1 MKQVTLSECLD
12 LVIDRRGLTPKK
24 LNTTWKVSGYRVLSA
39 NNVKSNGLIN
49 ENSIRYVDKET
60 YLRWMK
66 EPLKKGD
73 ILLTSEA
80 PAGEVFYW
88 DSDEEIVVGQR
99 LYGLRVKKTVDPL
112 YLKYYLQSKYGK
124 FQIQRNCT
132 GSTVLGI
139 SIRTFDLIQILLP
152 DFEIQ
157 KRIGRLLYD
166 LDRKIANNSLIVSQ
180 LEKIKQ
186 YTFQYWF
193 LQYEFPSVNSR
204 PYKSSGGKMKF
215 NKTLNREIP
224 EEWSVSRLGKYLD
237 PERGISY
244 SSGDLEGQGIPM
256 INLNSFNI
264 DSTYKESGLKLYSGN
279 YAQKKQI
286 KAYDL
291 IVCATQQTAIDL
303 VNDTDVIGKS
313 FIMPDIFESDIVMSM
328 DVIKFNVDEHYSK
341 YYLDMLFKQKFFHNY
356 ITGFAN
362 GTKIKHLNIE
372 GILNYETEVPPPNI
386 LKKFDDFAY
395 DIEKQK
401 SIIIK
406 ENREL
411 YFIREFLMPMLI
423 SGQLS
428 FK

>member
-24 LNTTWKVSGYRVLSA
+24 LNTTWKGTGYRVLSA

-99 LYGLRVKKTVDPL
+99 LYGLRVKKTVYPL

-139 SIRTFDLIQILLP
+139 SIRTFDMIQILLP
-152 DFEIQ
+152 EFEVQ
-157 KRIGRLLYD
+157 KKIGSLLYD
-166 LDRKIANNSLIVSQ
+166 LDKKISNNYLIVSQ
-180 LEKIKQ
+180 LDKVKQ

-193 LQYEFPSVNSR
+193 LQYEFPSGNNM
-204 PYKSSGGKMKF
+204 PYKSSCGKMKF
-215 NKTLNREIP
+215 NEKLNREIP
-224 EEWSVSRLGKYLD
+224 EEWSVGRLGEYIE

-244 SSGDLEGQGIPM
+244 SSADLEGEGIPM

-264 DSTYKESGLKLYSGN
+264 DSTYKESGLKTYSGN
-279 YAQKKQI
+279 YTQKKQI

-291 IVCATQQTAIDL
+291 LVCATQQTAIDL

-313 FIMPDIFESDIVMSM
+313 FIMPDIFHSDIVMSM
-328 DVIKFNVDEHYSK
+328 DVIKLNVDKQHSN

-372 GILNYETEVPPPNI
+372 GILNYVTEIPPKSI
-386 LKKFDDFAY
+386 LNQFDEFAY
-395 DIEKQK
+395 DIERQK
-401 SIIIK
+401 SLIIK

-411 YFIREFLMPMLI
+411 YLIRESLMPMLI